1 MRDRVVNPGWVSLG
15 LLLASLL
22 VAASEWGTLTEL
34 ENWSQMAEPN
44 TLFSFLKSLGPVL
57 VVWLS
62 KTPVRA
68 SN

>member
-1 MRDRVVNPGWVSLG
+1 MKERITHPGWTSIG

-22 VAASEWGTLTEL
+22 VAGSEWGTLAEL
-34 ENWSQMAEPN
+34 ETWGQMLEPS

-62 KTPVRA
+62 KAPVK
-68 SN
+68 